1 MHPHYGFVGSTY
13 VGNNVGI
20 KQVQQIYGN
29 SIHHQQVPFY
39 SQHSNYSSIHSH
51 QQRNQHYPPY
61 QQQQQ
66 AQAQAQAQQQ
76 QQQQINNVECKLS
89 ILSFK
94 EREKMFE
101 NSSSSSTT
109 TGTYPTST
117 LKCLLENT
125 ELADLLFKNFP
136 ILDDDNHLKSDKQL
150 LSNELASKVAWNSS
164 AFLGPNLWDKDQ
176 LYSANGNGNGNGN
189 GNNNGT
195 TSTSTLHNE
204 KTTNGNFKVENIDI
218 DEFLCENN
226 LNLNDIESF
235 SNHFEHVEQT
245 TSNSPN
251 QNQDTLILH
260 SPMQAAPAKSPADD
274 SISRQSSSSSR
285 KYSQDEVS
293 SKNGHIK
300 QSKKSRKAQHQSKFV
315 PDELKDE
322 KYWARRRKNNL
333 AAKRSRDARRMKENQ
348 IALRA
353 DFLERESDL
362 LKKQLED
369 LKRENQK
376 LKMKLIQYESSI
388 KQ

>member
-51 QQRNQHYPPY
+51 QQRNQHYPY
-61 QQQQQ
+61 
-66 AQAQAQAQQQ
+66 QQQ
-76 QQQQINNVECKLS
+76 QQQQPQQQQQLNN
-89 ILSFK
+89 
-94 EREKMFE
+94 
-101 NSSSSSTT
+101 
-109 TGTYPTST
+109 
-117 LKCLLENT
+117 
-125 ELADLLFKNFP
+125 
-136 ILDDDNHLKSDKQL
+136 LDLKSDKQV
-150 LSNELASKVAWNSS
+150 LSNDLTSKVGWNSS

-176 LYSANGNGNGNGN
+176 LYSANGNG
-189 GNNNGT
+189 
-195 TSTSTLHNE
+195 TLHSDKTTINS
-204 KTTNGNFKVENIDI
+204 TTNGNFKVENIDI

-226 LNLNDIESF
+226 LNLNDMESF
-235 SNHFEHVEQT
+235 SNHFEHVEQP

-251 QNQDTLILH
+251 QNQDNLILH

-293 SKNGHIK
+293 TKNSNGK
-300 QSKKSRKAQHQSKFV
+300 QSKKSRKALLQSKQFV
-315 PDELKDE
+315 PDEMKDE

>member
-1 MHPHYGFVGSTY
+1 
-13 VGNNVGI
+13 
-20 KQVQQIYGN
+20 
-29 SIHHQQVPFY
+29 
-39 SQHSNYSSIHSH
+39 
-51 QQRNQHYPPY
+51 
-61 QQQQQ
+61 
-66 AQAQAQAQQQ
+66 
-76 QQQQINNVECKLS
+76 
-89 ILSFK
+89 
-94 EREKMFE
+94 MFQ
-101 NSSSSSTT
+101 SPTT
-109 TGTYPTST
+109 FPTST

-125 ELADLLFKNFP
+125 ELAEILFKNFP
-136 ILDDDNHLKSDKQL
+136 LLEDDQQLKSDKQL
-150 LSNELASKVAWNSS
+150 ISNELASKVGWNSS

-176 LYSANGNGNGNGN
+176 LYSANGT
-189 GNNNGT
+189 NGT
-195 TSTSTLHNE
+195 NQTISTTTSTLHNE
-204 KTTNGNFKVENIDI
+204 KTNNSNFKVENIDI

-226 LNLNDIESF
+226 LNLNDMESF
-235 SNHFEHVEQT
+235 SNHFDHVEQT

-285 KYSQDEVS
+285 KYSQDELS
-293 SKNGHIK
+293 SKNGNTK
-300 QSKKSRKAQHQSKFV
+300 QSKKSRKALHQSKFV

-362 LKKQLED
+362 LKKQVED